1 MIPGISRRLRRH
13 FGIAVRPAAVST
25 RWAWYWRLLGA
36 TAVGAMSVALG
47 LSLYDAGRRFAGL
60 DRDVYESEITELRAK
75 VAQLS
80 RESALLQALADASDA
95 SLKIERAAQS
105 QLAEQIKTLEQQ
117 NLGLKED
124 LAFFENLVPSAG
136 RDERLT
142 INGFRIAADAIPG
155 EYRYRLL
162 LLQGGT
168 QAQRDFDG
176 TVQLVVDIEQDGRTS
191 VLTLPADKPGENQEL
206 RVHFK
211 RFQRVEGSFRVNPD
225 AKVRSVQVRVLENG
239 GREPRAIERFRVS

>member
-1 MIPGISRRLRRH
+1 MIPGISRRFRRH
-13 FGIAVRPAAVST
+13 FGIAVRPAAVKT
-25 RWAWYWRLLGA
+25 PLAWYWRLLGA
-36 TAVGAMSVALG
+36 VALGAVSVALG

-60 DRDVYESEITELRAK
+60 DREAYESEISALRAK
-75 VAQLS
+75 VDHLTHQAAS
-80 RESALLQALADASDA
+80 LQALADASD
-95 SLKIERAAQS
+95 SSQKIERTTQAQ
-105 QLAEQIKTLEQQ
+105 LMEQIKALEEQ

-124 LAFFENLVPSAG
+124 LAFFENLVPSAS
-136 RDERLT
+136 REERLT

-162 LLQGGT
+162 LLQGLS

-176 TVQLVVDIEQDGRTS
+176 TVQLVVDLEQDGRTS
-191 VLTLPADKPGENQEL
+191 VLTLPSDKPGENQEL
-206 RVHFK
+206 RVRFK

-225 AKVRSVQVRVLENG
+225 AKVRSVQVRVLETG